1 MGDAQRLSGQVALIT
16 GSTAGLGAAIA
27 RRFAAEGAQVV
38 VTGRDAA
45 RGAAVA
51 EQCGKLGP
59 GAAFIP
65 ADLADEGSAT
75 AMVGAAVA
83 RFDRLTTVVN
93 NAVACDS
100 MADDAPVGELSTAA
114 WEGVLRVNV
123 TAAFWVCRAAVHR
136 LVEAGGGSITNIS
149 SRAASRATPGLAAY
163 AASKGALEAL
173 TRSIA
178 TDYADAGIRCNA
190 LAPGYVLHE
199 ERDAG
204 ISAGRRAQLEA
215 MHLTRL
221 ATPQDVAAA
230 AVWLASPEA
239 EVVTG
244 AVIPID
250 GGSSTAARA
259 AAFG

>member
-1 MGDAQRLSGQVALIT
+1 MVQEPRLSGQVALIT

-38 VTGRDAA
+38 ITGRDAG

-51 EQCGKLGP
+51 GDCERLGP

-65 ADLADEGSAT
+65 ADLSDEGSAT
-75 AMVGAAVA
+75 ALVGAAAA

-100 MADDAPVGELSTAA
+100 MGQDAPVGDLSTEA
-114 WEGVLRVNV
+114 WEGVLRVNA

-136 LVEAGGGSITNIS
+136 LIEAGGGSITNIS
-149 SRAASRATPGLAAY
+149 SRAATRATPGLAAY

-178 TDYADAGIRCNA
+178 TDYAAAGIRCNA
-190 LAPGYVLHE
+190 LAPGYVLHD
-199 ERDAG
+199 ERDADLTEE
-204 ISAGRRAQLEA
+204 RRAQLEA

-221 ATPQDVAAA
+221 ATADDVAAA
-230 AVWLASPEA
+230 AVWLASADA
-239 EVVTG
+239 EIITG

-259 AAFG
+259 SSFG